1 MSPWLVVVLVVCALL
16 TSPSARAREDLAEAN
31 VTIAAGL
38 DDRRRLTETSCESK
52 AALQSYERYF
62 RGIDSINRR
71 FGDRET
77 CFPLHKSCGWPASP
91 SNGLP
96 LFVLSVG
103 LEGAGHHLWTEIL
116 DTPVVDC
123 LWINGR
129 HYQRDVG
136 DGVPRTTVA
145 KLESGFREQF
155 QLRLEGGKPK
165 CKTIYDAEDS
175 FPTGAIRRSGRVFMR
190 PDIINLQKLD
200 GHLLN
205 VKYLLI
211 LRNVTDTALSALR
224 RNFFTNIDTELRT
237 VEHTLSYLEA
247 ALRGYVGFASECLAI
262 GNLLSGFSLI
272 GFLFSFSSPRRF
284 LTLFSFT
291 IFLPHHFKSRMPP
304 NVHRPL
310 RARAGRPGRLRQPA
324 RDFSR
329 TRPRRKGGSAQA
341 AVEEGPYAL
350 AQGPQAYAV
359 HRVQGRGPH
368 RATLL
373 PTRLL
378 DA

>member
-1 MSPWLVVVLVVCALL
+1 MGAGVLAILIACALL
-16 TSPSARAREDLAEAN
+16 SPPSARAREAPEVN
-31 VTIAAGL
+31 VTTATAAGAVHG
-38 DDRRRLTETSCESK
+38 RRLTAACESK
-52 AALQSYERYF
+52 ASLQSYERYF
-62 RGIDSINRR
+62 QGMDSINRR

-77 CFPLHKSCGWPASP
+77 CFPLHKSCGWPAAP

-145 KLESGFREQF
+145 KLEAGFREQF

-175 FPTGAIRRSGRVFMR
+175 FPTGAIRRPGRVFMR

-200 GHLLN
+200 GRLLN

-224 RNFFTNIDTELRT
+224 RNFFTNIDAELRT

-247 ALRGYVGFASECLAI
+247 ALRGCVSGPGADGCASHPWTHFSPLS
-262 GNLLSGFSLI
+262 LLSLS
-272 GFLFSFSSPRRF
+272 
-284 LTLFSFT
+284 LTLSSFLILSKT
-291 IFLPHHFKSRMPP
+291 QGCLPPHLYCS
-304 NVHRPL
+304 L
-310 RARAGRPGRLRQPA
+310 RAHPGGPYHLHQPA
-324 RDFSR
+324 RFL
-329 TRPRRKGGSAQA
+329 PRAW
-341 AVEEGPYAL
+341 PC
-350 AQGPQAYAV
+350 
-359 HRVQGRGPH
+359 
-368 RATLL
+368 
-373 PTRLL
+373 
-378 DA
+378 